1 MAEQPATGLRILPPV
16 FFVLALGAMV
26 LLHYAL
32 PGPRWLADPWRLL
45 GSLLVFAA
53 VTWVICAAVLFRIA
67 GTAIKPYEQSSAL
80 VTEGPYRVT
89 RNPMY
94 LGMVVTLLGAGIM
107 LGTTIPFIVVPLFAA
122 LIQARFILMEEGM
135 LEAAFG
141 QAYRDYKAKVRRWI

>member
-26 LLHYAL
+26 LLNYAL
-32 PGPRWLADPWRLL
+32 P
-45 GSLLVFAA
+45 SLLVFAA